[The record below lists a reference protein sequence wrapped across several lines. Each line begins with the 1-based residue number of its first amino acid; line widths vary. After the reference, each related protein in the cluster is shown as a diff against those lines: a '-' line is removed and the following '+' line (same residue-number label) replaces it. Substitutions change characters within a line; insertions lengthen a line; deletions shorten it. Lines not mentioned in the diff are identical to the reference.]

1 MRSKKKK
8 RKGYGY
14 HCLTAFNKEFLYN
27 NCTCLFV
34 MHVGVVFLNV
44 IKKNKKI
51 QLIINRT
58 YYCAVSNYSHKRSVI
73 ED

>member
-34 MHVGVVFLNV
+34 MHVG
-44 IKKNKKI
+44 KNKKI
-51 QLIINRT
+51 RLIIIGPIITALCQIN
-58 YYCAVSNYSHKRSVI
+58 SLL
-73 ED
+73 